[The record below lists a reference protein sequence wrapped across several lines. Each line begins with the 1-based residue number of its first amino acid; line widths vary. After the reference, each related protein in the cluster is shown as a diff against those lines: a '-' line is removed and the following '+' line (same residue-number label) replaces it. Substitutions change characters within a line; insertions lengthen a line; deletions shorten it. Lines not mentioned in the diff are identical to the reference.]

1 MPLQLYDLPFDMLEM
16 IGEFYDDLAQREA
29 ASTLQAALQRHL
41 LTRCD
46 DPRHTARTN
55 TPGEGPLLC
64 YQSCHNHPKRVF
76 CRATRAEYFASRRR
90 AQAARAWLECSMVC
104 RHIVATC
111 AVLPRAVLLLCS
123 AGAFLC
129 V

>member
-1 MPLQLYDLPFDMLEM
+1 MCACGVISFTKMTPPDFEWPPEIIRK
-16 IGEFYDDLAQREA
+16 IGQYCHRFRRRGA

-55 TPGEGPLLC
+55 TPGEGPVLC

-76 CRATRAEYFASRRR
+76 CRATRAEYFARILAKHGR
-90 AQAARAWLECSMVC
+90 
-104 RHIVATC
+104 
-111 AVLPRAVLLLCS
+111 
-123 AGAFLC
+123 
-129 V
+129 

>member
-1 MPLQLYDLPFDMLEM
+1 MCVCGLVVVPLLSVTLSRMPLQLYDLPFDMLET
-16 IGEFYDDLAQREA
+16 IGEFYDDQEQRDA

-55 TPGEGPLLC
+55 TPGEGPVLC

-76 CRATRAEYFASRRR
+76 CRATRAEYFARIL
-90 AQAARAWLECSMVC
+90 AKAR
-104 RHIVATC
+104 
-111 AVLPRAVLLLCS
+111 
-123 AGAFLC
+123 
-129 V
+129 

>member
-55 TPGEGPLLC
+55 TPGEGPVLC

-76 CRATRAEYFASRRR
+76 
-90 AQAARAWLECSMVC
+90 AA
-104 RHIVATC
+104 
-111 AVLPRAVLLLCS
+111 PRAPSTLRGSWRKRGKWGGLTLTHTLCNKPS
-123 AGAFLC
+123 NRADRLALGRADKT
-129 V
+129 